1 MARGPSKK
9 LPEQKHTVNISRPA
23 SINDQRQP
31 VPALFFTV
39 TESIRSNH
47 LETVKN
53 VLKSSTNDS
62 IYLVVKSYGG
72 DVYSA
77 VRIIKHLRHIYPKV
91 IGVLPN
97 FAYSA
102 ASLMLFGTDKILV
115 SADGNIG
122 PIDIPLEHQ
131 SGESISSL
139 DLTNAVTTLAGLVS
153 SQALTFYEKIRGAKS
168 GMIDTISKHEALETS
183 WKAAVDLISPLT
195 DKIDPILLQ
204 KSYRDLRI
212 GIYYGTD
219 LLNLGMIKGY
229 TKAKST
235 AEYFATSF
243 PSHNFAIFRED
254 MRIFGLTVEN
264 LEDSPDEKKI
274 IEIYKTNYEIKFVK
288 DIYMSKKNKQKNT
301 KLEKNKNLLDVIET
315 SEQIITKWVRKDDN
329 DDKSKA
335 ESVNELK
342 DDIDSPKFKYL

>member
-1 MARGPSKK
+1 MAQEPSK
-9 LPEQKHTVNISRPA
+9 NIKRGEKVANIPPLTHATQTTTSK
-23 SINDQRQP
+23 P

-39 TESIRSNH
+39 TDSISRKH
-47 LETVKN
+47 LETVKE

-62 IYLVVKSYGG
+62 IYLVVKSFGG

-77 VRIIKHLRHIYPKV
+77 VRIIKHLRHLYPKV
-91 IGVLPN
+91 VGVLPN

-115 SADGNIG
+115 SPDGNIG

-139 DLTNAVTTLAGLVS
+139 DLTNAITTLAGLVS
-153 SQALTFYEKIRGAKS
+153 SQALTFYEKIRGSKS
-168 GMIDTISKHEALETS
+168 GMTDTISKQIALETS
-183 WKAAVDLISPLT
+183 WKAAVDLITPLT
-195 DKIDPILLQ
+195 NQIDPILLQ
-204 KSYRDLRI
+204 KSYRDLKI

-219 LLNLGMIKGY
+219 LLNLGMVKGY
-229 TKAKST
+229 TKAKNT

-264 LEDSPDEKKI
+264 LENSQDEKKL
-274 IEIYKTNYEIKFVK
+274 IELYNNNSGIKFVK
-288 DIYMSKKNKQKNT
+288 DIY
-301 KLEKNKNLLDVIET
+301 E
-315 SEQIITKWVRKDDN
+315 
-329 DDKSKA
+329 
-335 ESVNELK
+335 
-342 DDIDSPKFKYL
+342 